1 MNIQIAVTFCCRK
14 SLLISKIYP
23 TDIEENSDRLV
34 STSQGIMG
42 KGDCHIRRP
51 CIISGQIDKQSS
63 WFSSIFRSLS

>member
-1 MNIQIAVTFCCRK
+1 
-14 SLLISKIYP
+14 
-23 TDIEENSDRLV
+23 V